1 MSRFNDLR
9 IRLLYHISFGKK
21 KEHYKKKWKDIK
33 HSRKNCKTDHVERA
47 FPFSDVYKNY
57 CQFLEERNFNRTKE
71 FTKITEYPFDRRKND
86 TKVIAYYL
94 PQYYHIDVNDRF
106 HGKGF
111 TEWTKATQ
119 AIPLFTGHNQPHL
132 PYDLGF
138 YNLLDIETIKR
149 QVELAKMYGIYGFC
163 IHWYW
168 FSGVRTMEK
177 PLELLLKHPEIDIN
191 YCLNWA
197 TENWTALWDGG
208 NNEMI
213 FEQKLNEDDDYKLFC
228 DLLPYFK
235 DPRYIKINN
244 RPVFSIYNVSIFE
257 KKRLT
262 LLISNLRK
270 YAEEAGLEGL
280 YINLTN
286 SGHFFGDVEE
296 YGADALQEFSPS
308 CLSVERYELNGY
320 INPKFCGAVIDY
332 PDISNKKKYF
342 IEYASK
348 KYYRSVLVGFD
359 NSARKACSPNCV
371 IFHGNS
377 PLLFKNW
384 LTDVLIE
391 SKKIHTPDEDI
402 VFINNW
408 NEWAEGSHLEP
419 DLRYGYANL
428 QAVKEALE
436 EVRPLDTTIIQ
447 EKISK
452 IHKGSIIHFY
462 VHCIESFGDIVA
474 CEPISRW
481 LKKQSQKCKIHWIV
495 KSQYKDLVKF
505 NPYIDELIEVDGLTS
520 AIDICDKKRE
530 ESTNIIIDCHYDKR
544 WDVKTGRVHHNPN
557 NPIVNENTYF
567 NYGSILETFCLSAG
581 LPPINDAPVFWE
593 DKSINLKISLPNNY
607 IVFHC
612 KSAEK
617 IKDWS
622 DENWNSLAT
631 SLIDRGYNIVEIGLQ
646 KTINLKNKKYID
658 LTALSKFQEL
668 AQVIK
673 SASAFCGVDSG
684 FAHVANCYK
693 VPSCILIGKYKSF
706 DFPMPYTGYFAKN
719 KENILFANGKP
730 ALEIAQ
736 ENVLARL
743 EEIMKGPHSSLERK
757 GKLT

>member
-1 MSRFNDLR
+1 MSYLNDQR
-9 IRLLYHISFGKK
+9 IRLLYHITWGKK
-21 KEHYKKKWKDIK
+21 KAHYKRKWKDIK
-33 HSRKNCKTDHVERA
+33 HSKKNCKTKYVDST
-47 FPFSDVYKNY
+47 FPLSDDYKNY

-71 FTKITEYPFDRRKND
+71 FTKITKYTFDRRKCD
-86 TKVIAYYL
+86 TKLIAYYL

-213 FEQKLNEDDDYKLFC
+213 FEQKLNGDDDYKLFC

-257 KKRLT
+257 KERLT

-270 YAEEAGLEGL
+270 YAKEAGLEGL

-308 CLSVERYELNGY
+308 CLSVEQYKLNGY
-320 INPKFCGAVIDY
+320 VNPKFCGAVVDY
-332 PDISNKKKYF
+332 ADISSQKKYF
-342 IEYASK
+342 IKYASK

-359 NSARKACSPNCV
+359 NSARKAYNPNCV
-371 IFHGNS
+371 IFYGNN

-384 LTDVLIE
+384 LKDVLIE
-391 SKKIHTPDEDI
+391 SKKIHEPDEDI

-419 DLRYGYANL
+419 DLRYGYASL

-436 EVRPLDTTIIQ
+436 EVRSLDTTIIQ

-452 IHKGSIIHFY
+452 IHKDSVIHFY
-462 VHCIESFGDIVA
+462 IHCIESFGDIVA
-474 CEPISRW
+474 CEPIARW
-481 LKKQSQKCKIHWIV
+481 LKKQSKNCKIHWIV
-495 KSQYKDLVKF
+495 KSQYNDLVRF
-505 NPYIDELIEVDGLTS
+505 NPYIDEVIEVDGLTS
-520 AIDICDKKRE
+520 AIDTCDKKRE
-530 ESTNIIIDCHYDKR
+530 GSNNIIIDCHYDKR

-557 NPIVNENTYF
+557 NPMVNENTYF

-593 DKSINLKISLPNNY
+593 DKNIKLKISLPDNY

-622 DENWNSLAT
+622 DEKWNNLAA
-631 SLIDRGYNIVEIGLQ
+631 SLIAKGYNIVEIGLQ

-658 LTALSKFQEL
+658 LTAISKFQEL

-684 FAHVANCYK
+684 FAHIANCFEI
-693 VPSCILIGKYKSF
+693 PSCIIIGKYKTF
-706 DFPMPYTGYFAKN
+706 DYPMPYTGYLRAN
-719 KENILFANGKP
+719 KDKYIIYANAQPASTISEEDVLNRILENLK
-730 ALEIAQ
+730 ET
-736 ENVLARL
+736 V
-743 EEIMKGPHSSLERK
+743 
-757 GKLT
+757 